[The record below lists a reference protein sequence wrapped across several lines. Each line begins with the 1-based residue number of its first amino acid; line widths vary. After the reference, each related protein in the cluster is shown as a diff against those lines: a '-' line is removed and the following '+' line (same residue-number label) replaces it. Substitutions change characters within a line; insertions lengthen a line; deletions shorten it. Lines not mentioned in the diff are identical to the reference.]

1 MAARITRAVRAE
13 AVAEPLPGLHLHRA
27 SHPHERIHS
36 ITKPAFCVIAQGRK
50 EMCVGEIGYRY
61 DAEHYLLTTVDL
73 PFTGG
78 DNGSC
83 TLCIGQQQ
91 VAQPPYHLLA
101 GQRGW

>member
-1 MAARITRAVRAE
+1 LAARIAQAVRAE

-36 ITKPAFCVIAQGRK
+36 IAKPAFCVIAQGRK

-78 DNGSC
+78 RQRFLHFVLGARACCTKTGS
-83 TLCIGQQQ
+83 L
-91 VAQPPYHLLA
+91 PRY
-101 GQRGW
+101 